1 MKRKTI
7 NAVISKK
14 VNEWADSITDVELR
28 EGIPD
33 GIVVTGGCIA
43 SMLLKETVNDFD
55 IYFRTADLAKR
66 VAQYYVDKFAEANP
80 NESKPAVLQDEG
92 TGRVSVFVS
101 SSGIAADSSMQQADQ
116 SGEFD
121 VVDSPQ
127 DGQEAEPYKPVF
139 LSSNAITLSSKV
151 QLIVR
156 FTGEPEEIHDNYDFV
171 HCLNYWT
178 RKTGVVFKLEA
189 LEALLSREL
198 RYVGSKYP
206 LCSIFR
212 SKKFIQRGWTMNAG
226 QYVKMAM
233 QLNGMD
239 LSKPEVLEEQLV
251 GVDVT
256 YFRALICTLKEKD
269 GDLNARYVIEVI
281 ERLFD

>member
-7 NAVISKK
+7 NTVISKK
-14 VNEWADSITDVELR
+14 VNEWVNSITDGELR
-28 EGIPD
+28 DDVPE

-43 SMLLKETVNDFD
+43 SMLLKEPVNDFD

-66 VAQYYVDKFAEANP
+66 VARYYVDKFAEANP
-80 NESKPAVLQDEG
+80 NESKPTVLQDG
-92 TGRVSVFVS
+92 DKGRVSIFVS
-101 SSGIAADSSMQQADQ
+101 SAGIATDSSKQHADQ

-127 DGQEAEPYKPVF
+127 DEETEAYKPIF

-178 RKTGVVFKLEA
+178 RETGVVFKLEA
-189 LEALLSREL
+189 LEALLSKEL

-239 LSKPEVLEEQLV
+239 LSDPDVLEEQLV

-256 YFRALICTLKEKD
+256 YFRQLINALKENE
-269 GDLNARYVIEVI
+269 GDLNAEYVIEVV